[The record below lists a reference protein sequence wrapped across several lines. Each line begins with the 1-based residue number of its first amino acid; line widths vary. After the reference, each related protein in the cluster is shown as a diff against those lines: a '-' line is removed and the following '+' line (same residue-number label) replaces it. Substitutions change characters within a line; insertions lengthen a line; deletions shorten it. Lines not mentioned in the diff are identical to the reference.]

1 MMRTT
6 DERILN
12 PCPICGCS
20 VRVWAK
26 RFDEEDME
34 YIIEC
39 DNDFCGLTYGIS
51 CGYNREEIK
60 KAWNSVTAL
69 SPTVSEDCIS
79 RANLP
84 KKLNG
89 VVLDNC
95 DKIVEKFLEEHECD
109 ELWNVVRALR
119 DFYDWTM
126 DAPPV
131 NQKQITGKLENAE
144 NATSEGEESTM
155 GQPKSKLESDTISR
169 QAAIEAIENT
179 DAEITAEEWDEL
191 TNAIKSLPF
200 AEPEHTKMIKEIRK
214 WINSGN
220 RGSAD
225 YFIVDKIE
233 EIINKYEE

>member
-51 CGYNREEIK
+51 CGYNRDEIK

-69 SPTVSEDCIS
+69 SSTVSEDCISRQHAVEDIKEHANTITDALIILENFPPVTPKVREDCIS

-95 DKIVEKFLEEHECD
+95 DKIVEEFLEEHECD

-119 DFYDWTM
+119 DFYEWTI
-126 DAPPV
+126 DAPSVIPTERIGEWIEDGYYDSPFRV
-131 NQKQITGKLENAE
+131 CSYCGYEHPNQQEMWKFCPNCGADMR
-144 NATSEGEESTM
+144 G
-155 GQPKSKLESDTISR
+155 D
-169 QAAIEAIENT
+169 
-179 DAEITAEEWDEL
+179 
-191 TNAIKSLPF
+191 
-200 AEPEHTKMIKEIRK
+200 KE
-214 WINSGN
+214 
-220 RGSAD
+220 
-225 YFIVDKIE
+225 
-233 EIINKYEE
+233 